1 MTEIS
6 EERQN
11 IEVLATYIKE
21 MGVGGLDAGADAI
34 FKRVD
39 SDAGDKLFA
48 QAIIEIANFLPCSQN
63 LSEYSLYQKAVSFLE
78 KSLNSNW
85 DDMYKLESIL

>member
-21 MGVGGLDAGADAI
+21 MGVGGWMLV
-34 FKRVD
+34 RM
-39 SDAGDKLFA
+39 
-48 QAIIEIANFLPCSQN
+48 
-63 LSEYSLYQKAVSFLE
+63 LYLKE
-78 KSLNSNW
+78 
-85 DDMYKLESIL
+85 